1 MHACVVCYHAVSAEN
16 NQPKTCWSKQSEYL
30 YMVSLNKK
38 NLQAVAQHRA
48 QASQAKKGTRK
59 FVDSEGEYVVV
70 FVS

>member
-1 MHACVVCYHAVSAEN
+1 MLVKAIGIFVHGF
-16 NQPKTCWSKQSEYL
+16 SEQI
-30 YMVSLNKK
+30 K